1 MQHLVLV
8 RHGESE
14 INAIDRTTRTYCGQI
29 ETPLTDFGRKQAI
42 DAAIRLAQFDFI
54 QLRRAISSPLT
65 RAQETL
71 QLMLGVLSGPIE
83 LLPASP
89 ALMERSHGL
98 FEGRRQDD
106 VFQEYP
112 HYRDDPNYSRFM
124 SHFEQHAPGGENLT
138 MVTERAWAA
147 VQELTSQ
154 GSGDLIVVS
163 HFNPIRCILG
173 QALALTSEQTLRL
186 HIPNAEPIVLGWNGR
201 FELVEAPDL
210 YISE

>member
-1 MQHLVLV
+1 M
-8 RHGESE
+8 
-14 INAIDRTTRTYCGQI
+14 

-42 DAAIRLAQFDFI
+42 DAAIRLAQFDVI

-98 FEGRRQDD
+98 FEGRSQED

-112 HYRDDPNYSRFM
+112 HYRDDSNYSRFM
-124 SHFEQHAPGGENLT
+124 CHFEQHAPGGENLT

-147 VQELTSQ
+147 VQKLISQ
-154 GSGDLIVVS
+154 DGGDLIVVS

-173 QALALTSEQTLRL
+173 RALGFSTDQTLRL
-186 HIPNAEPIVLGWNGR
+186 HIPNAEPIVLSWNGR

-210 YISE
+210 YASE